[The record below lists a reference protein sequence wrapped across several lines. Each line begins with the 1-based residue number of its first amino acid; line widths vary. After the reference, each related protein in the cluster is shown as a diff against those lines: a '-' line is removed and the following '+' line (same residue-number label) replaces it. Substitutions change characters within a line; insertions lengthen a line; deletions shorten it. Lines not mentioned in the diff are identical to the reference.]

1 MRIDDIERL
10 AKVHASLIADST
22 EFRDSQGN
30 PHYNFSDTH
39 KAISAVAKAIADAV
53 SNNPQ

>member
-30 PHYNFSDTH
+30 PHYNFSDTN
-39 KAISAVAKAIADAV
+39 KAISAIAKAIADAV